1 MIQQHPQIQA
11 TTPSQGTSA
20 NPIMVPTSPVQH
32 VPMQQDMQQTG
43 KMPIVYIAADQ
54 NERATQDHAIAGFMP
69 NGHRYKQ
76 PTSESMQN
84 GNWRRAYV
92 PVKWENVWVWNKT
105 DPPPPG
111 TEWFIEEAS

>member
-1 MIQQHPQIQA
+1 M
-11 TTPSQGTSA
+11 
-20 NPIMVPTSPVQH
+20 
-32 VPMQQDMQQTG
+32 PMQQDMQQTG
-43 KMPIVYIAADQ
+43 KLPIVYIASDPQ
-54 NERATQDHAIAGFMP
+54 VRATQDHAIAGFMP